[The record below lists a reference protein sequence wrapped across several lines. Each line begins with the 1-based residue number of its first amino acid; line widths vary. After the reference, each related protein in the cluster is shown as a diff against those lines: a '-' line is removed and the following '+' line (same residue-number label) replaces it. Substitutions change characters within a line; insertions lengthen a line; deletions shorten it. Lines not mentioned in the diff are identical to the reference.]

1 MKTLPVY
8 LFLFLILSV
17 IPAEAV
23 EEVIS
28 GSVSYNTSDP
38 TNTDIANWTTG
49 WGASGITGWNY
60 VGEVINASGTASGV
74 YLGNDWVIT
83 AGHVGSGTF
92 SLSGSNYIMV
102 PGSAQGITVSGTP
115 ADLTLFQI
123 TTAPVLPSLTIS
135 STAPAHLTGFHSGD
149 QVVMI
154 GYGGNQGETWGMNT
168 VTSGSVSVTIAGYP
182 YTTTD
187 FETAFGTTTRGS
199 NSATNNAAFVLGDSG
214 GGDFVYDSSTGTW
227 ELTGIN
233 EAIDTGTNGYM
244 VELGVYASQIDN
256 ITAVPEPSS
265 FALLGI
271 GCVALLWWGVRVPL
285 RKRRGEW
292 TK

>member
-1 MKTLPVY
+1 MKTFLFY

-17 IPAEAV
+17 VPAGAV

-92 SLSGSNYIMV
+92 ALSGSNYIMV
-102 PGSAQGITVSGTP
+102 AGSAQGITVSGTP

-123 TTAPVLPSLTIS
+123 TTAPVLPSLTVS
-135 STAPAHLTGFHSGD
+135 STAPAHLTGFHPGD
-149 QVVMI
+149 QVVML

-182 YTTTD
+182 FTTTD

-233 EAIDTGTNGYM
+233 EAIDSGTNGYM
-244 VELGVYASQIDN
+244 VELGAYASQIDS

-265 FALLGI
+265 FVLLGI
-271 GCVALLWWGVRVPL
+271 GCLALLSGMRTPW
-285 RKRRGEW
+285 RKH
-292 TK
+292 